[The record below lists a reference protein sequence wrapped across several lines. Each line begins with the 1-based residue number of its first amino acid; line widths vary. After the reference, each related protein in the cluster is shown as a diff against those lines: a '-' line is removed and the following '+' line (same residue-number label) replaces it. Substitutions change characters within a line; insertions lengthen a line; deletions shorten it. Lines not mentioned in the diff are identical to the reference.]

1 MGMFAEFKDFAFKG
15 NALDLAVGVIL
26 GGAFGKIVDS
36 VINDLINPIIGKII
50 GSPDFSSFMIPLGDV
65 PEGTATSSYNAVKA
79 LVPTIG
85 IGQFFTVFINFLI
98 LAFVVF
104 QIVKLANKW
113 KKEAPPAPPSD
124 EVVLLREIR
133 DGLKR

>member
-1 MGMFAEFKDFAFKG
+1 MGMLAEFKDFAFKG
-15 NALDLAVGVIL
+15 SALDLAVGVIL

-36 VINDLINPIIGKII
+36 VINDLINPIIGRVI
-50 GSPDFSSFMIPLGDV
+50 GSPDFSSFMIPMGDV
-65 PEGTATSSYNAVKA
+65 PAGTANTYAAIKA
-79 LVPTIG
+79 AVPTIG
-85 IGQFFTVFINFLI
+85 IGQFITVLINFLI

-104 QIVKLANKW
+104 QIVKLANRW
-113 KKEAPPAPPSD
+113 KKEAPPAAPSD

>member
-1 MGMFAEFKDFAFKG
+1 MGMFAEFKEFAFKG

-36 VINDLINPIIGKII
+36 VINDLINPIIGRII
-50 GSPDFSSFMIPLGDV
+50 GQPDFSSFYLPLGDV
-65 PEGTATSSYNAVKA
+65 PAGTSAAYNAVKA
-79 LVPTIG
+79 AVPTIG
-85 IGQFFTVFINFLI
+85 IGQFITVLINFLI

-104 QIVKLANKW
+104 QIVKLANRW